1 MQCTFFSCS
10 INEEIALQKT
20 NHFYFR
26 IGSYFRITLYIE
38 FCASLTVKV
47 LCTDIELSQ
56 LVKSFADR
64 FNPQLTEKNACIFYH
79 WGSLDPNYVI
89 FEKSLDYL
97 QIYFSLV
104 QNTLKYTNLCFPIV
118 GCCNCYDFNERKS
131 TQHET

>member
-1 MQCTFFSCS
+1 MVAETCSGNSIKDVIVCSSVCRFGRFFREDLSC
-10 INEEIALQKT
+10 I
-20 NHFYFR
+20 
-26 IGSYFRITLYIE
+26 
-38 FCASLTVKV
+38 
-47 LCTDIELSQ
+47 
-56 LVKSFADR
+56 
-64 FNPQLTEKNACIFYH
+64 NPQLTEKNACIFYH
-79 WGSLDPNYVI
+79 WGPLDPNYVI